1 MRKIIDI
8 AIKDMTQAFR
18 SKIAIVFMFV
28 IPILMTAMFSMMFGG
43 MDGEDEGFS
52 LPITKVIL
60 VNQDLGSFGAA
71 ISADSSPDSIGAL
84 LADVLQSEDFGMI
97 MDISILTDPDHARA
111 AVDSQ
116 EAGLAVIIPEDM
128 TAEYLEPKGVASLEI
143 YQDPTLTIGP
153 AIVKGVIQQILDGF
167 SNSKI
172 TLAVAL
178 ESMEVAGV
186 TLTDEQ
192 IQLVLTEYFQSIE
205 PHQPANTALLLEIHQ
220 PTAEDGS
227 SNEAVAIV
235 SMIMAGMTIFYVFFT
250 GANSGLSILRE
261 EEAGTLPRL
270 FTTPTPVSVVL
281 SGKFLA
287 IGLTISVQ
295 LSVLLLVGYLVFQIQ
310 WGQLLP
316 VVLVSLATIVSA
328 SAFGIFLLS
337 WVKTERQ
344 AGAAIGGVVTILG
357 MMGMMPTFIKG
368 MPNPPPF
375 VDTIAHLVPQGWAV
389 EGLDITLRGGST
401 LDVLLNVIV
410 LLAWGIAFMVMGLAR
425 FRNRYA

>member
-1 MRKIIDI
+1 MNKILDI

-43 MDGEDEGFS
+43 MQAEDEGFS
-52 LPITKVIL
+52 LPTTKVIL
-60 VNQDLGSFGAA
+60 VNQDQGSFGAA
-71 ISADSSPDSIGAL
+71 ISEGSSADSLGAL
-84 LADVLQSEDFGMI
+84 LEDVLQSEDFGEI
-97 MDISILTDPDHARA
+97 MDISILNDADQARA

-116 EAGLAVIIPEDM
+116 EAGVAVIIPKDM
-128 TAEYLEPKGVASLEI
+128 TAKYMETKGIAALEI

-153 AIVKGVIQQILDGF
+153 AIVKGVIHQILDGF

-172 TLAVAL
+172 TLAVTL
-178 ESMEVAGV
+178 ESMEVAGIP
-186 TLTDEQ
+186 LTDEQ
-192 IQLVLTEYFQSIE
+192 IQLVLAEYFQTLE
-205 PHQPANTALLLEIHQ
+205 PYQSANTAPLLEIHQ
-220 PTAEDGS
+220 PTAEEDS
-227 SNEAVAIV
+227 SSQSVAIV

-250 GANSGLSILRE
+250 GANTALSILRE

-270 FTTPTPVSVVL
+270 FTTPTPVSMIL
-281 SGKFLA
+281 SGKFMA

-310 WGQLLP
+310 WGQLIP
-316 VVLVSLATIVSA
+316 VVLLSLAIMVSA

-337 WVKTERQ
+337 WIKTERQ
-344 AGAAIGGVVTILG
+344 AGAVIGGVVTILG

-375 VDTIAHLVPQGWAV
+375 VATIAHLVPQGWAV
-389 EGLDITLRGGST
+389 EGLDITLQGGGTS
-401 LDVLLNVIV
+401 DVLLNVIV
-410 LLAWGIAFMVMGLAR
+410 LLAWGIAFMVVGLAR
-425 FRNRYA
+425 FRKRYA